1 MNTLYFYHH
10 FIKEAAQ
17 WSPSSM
23 AVAFVETESPRSSS
37 SLLIQVQC
45 NLLGIHCVLS
55 LVLDIKERLD
65 FCRHAQG
72 SHRRDETNS
81 SVGL

>member
-1 MNTLYFYHH
+1 
-10 FIKEAAQ
+10 
-17 WSPSSM
+17 M

-37 SLLIQVQC
+37 LLIQVWC

-55 LVLDIKERLD
+55 FVLDKKERLD
-65 FCRHAQG
+65 FCLHPQG

-81 SVGL
+81 LVGL

>member
-17 WSPSSM
+17 WSPGNM
-23 AVAFVETESPRSSS
+23 AVAFVEMRSCRSSPS
-37 SLLIQVQC
+37 VLIQVQC

-55 LVLDIKERLD
+55 FVLDIKERLD
-65 FCRHAQG
+65 FGLHTQG
-72 SHRRDETNS
+72 SHRGDETNS